1 MARLESM
8 AKMGYYATPQELIP
22 TIVRYLKPK
31 DQGLIRI
38 FDPCAG
44 EGTALKTIGDHLQA
58 ETYGIEIDKKRGKE
72 AQRILTKCLITD
84 YKATQITPK
93 FANLLWLNPPYDWAA
108 KVESTER
115 SERYERAFLRE
126 TVKYLTTGGVLVY
139 LIPLH
144 RLDRTLARMLSYRF
158 ENVGVYRFPEYLFK
172 QFRQAILFAT
182 LKKCPS
188 ADETLCEHLKDG
200 GTGRITVPYLPET
213 PEHTYEV
220 PTSPR
225 LHKFIFRSL
234 EINPQELEKEINLYG
249 LNEEI
254 RRMNSTS
261 SLPEKITSIMP
272 LRHGHLAQLIACG
285 SIKGV
290 VFDKDQKNP
299 LIVKGITR
307 KTVDYR
313 IEKEG
318 DTEKQI
324 ETDRII
330 ITISAI
336 NRQGEITYHPGKER
350 TLCFTEIRCQGIE
363 AYCSRPHCR

>member
-8 AKMGYYATPQELIP
+8 AKMGYFPTPQQLIP
-22 TIVRYLKPK
+22 ALAGHLKSK

-38 FDPCAG
+38 IDPCAG
-44 EGTALKTIGDHLQA
+44 EGTALKPIGEHLQA
-58 ETYGIEIDKKRGKE
+58 ETYGIEIDKKRGRE
-72 AQRILTKCLITD
+72 AQKKLTKCLITD
-84 YKATQITPK
+84 YKSTQITPK

-108 KVESTER
+108 RADKIEK

-126 TVKYLTTGGVLVY
+126 SVKYLTTGGVLVY

-144 RLDRTLARMLSYRF
+144 RLDGTLARMLSHRF
-158 ENVGVYRFPEYLFK
+158 EKIRVYRFPEPLYR
-172 QFRQAILFAT
+172 QFRQIVLFGT
-182 LKKCPS
+182 LKKSPS
-188 ADETLCEHLKDG
+188 SDENICEHLKNAG
-200 GTGRITVPYLPET
+200 AGKITIPYLSET
-213 PEHTYEV
+213 LEYVYEV
-220 PTSPR
+220 PPSPT
-225 LHKFIFRSL
+225 LSKFLFRTL
-234 EINPQELEKEINLYG
+234 EINPHELEEEINLYG

-254 RRMNSTS
+254 RRMNATH
-261 SLPEKITSIMP
+261 SLSEKTTSIMP

-313 IEKEG
+313 IVREG

-324 ETDRII
+324 ETDRIV
-330 ITISAI
+330 ITINAI
-336 NRQGEITYHPGKER
+336 NRQGEIFTIQER
-350 TLCFTEIRCQGIE
+350 SEPYASKDRMQGD
-363 AYCSRPHCR
+363 